1 LARGLGAM
9 VPGLHV
15 VEAQELLP
23 EHADEMAGA
32 AGVLFLDASV
42 AGSPGEVRAAQLVA
56 RPAREALLH
65 ALLPEELL
73 GLAHAIHGRAP
84 PAALVTIAGRS
95 FAFGEALSPRS
106 RRRCLR
112 ARERG
117 QLARSSSSLE
127 VEQPAQAEG
136 QRGVLGLRLERRSSA
151 DTVVN
156 CPNE

>member
-1 LARGLGAM
+1 MKVVAFALGNVFRADDGAGPALARGLDAL

-15 VEAQELLP
+15 IEAQELLP
-23 EHADEMAGA
+23 EHADEVAGA

-95 FAFGEALSPRS
+95 FAYGDALSPEVEAA
-106 RRRCLR
+106 LPA
-112 ARERG
+112 AREKAR
-117 QLARSSSSLE
+117 QLVALFR
-127 VEQPAQAEG
+127 
-136 QRGVLGLRLERRSSA
+136 
-151 DTVVN
+151 
-156 CPNE
+156 

>member
-1 LARGLGAM
+1 MKVVAFALGNVLRADDGAGLALARGLDAL

-32 AGVLFLDASV
+32 AGVLFLDTSV
-42 AGSPGEVRAAQLVA
+42 AGSPGEVRAAHVVA

-95 FAFGEALSPRS
+95 FAYGETLSPEVEAA
-106 RRRCLR
+106 LPA
-112 ARERG
+112 AREKAR
-117 QLARSSSSLE
+117 QLAALFR
-127 VEQPAQAEG
+127 
-136 QRGVLGLRLERRSSA
+136 
-151 DTVVN
+151 
-156 CPNE
+156 